1 MKRST
6 YKTAAVS
13 FFRSRDSLP
22 VSIVMIVASIA
33 CLSIMIVEMTS

>member
-6 YKTAAVS
+6 YKAATVS

-22 VSIVMIVASIA
+22 VTIPMIVFSLACIVVLIMAMAS
-33 CLSIMIVEMTS
+33 